1 MKRIFI
7 ILGLIFT
14 ACIAFSQ
21 TVDYNKIILP
31 ENANNIEFEEKL
43 VQLAW
48 RNHPSNQVLYNNL
61 SAAQYETKIASAEWL
76 NVIRLSGNINEF
88 NINSDPN
95 NPNDRSQFYPRYN
108 IGAIIPLGI
117 FVSTPNQVKRGREM
131 EQVAL
136 HNINNQK
143 LAMRAQVLR
152 LYNAYLMN
160 KEIFNIRSQELEE
173 ASANFLLLQQKFE
186 KGEEQYDKYVQ
197 GLSTFNRTKIDR
209 AEAQA
214 DYLNSKL
221 SLEEM
226 IGLKLEDV
234 K

>member
-1 MKRIFI
+1 
-7 ILGLIFT
+7 
-14 ACIAFSQ
+14 
-21 TVDYNKIILP
+21 
-31 ENANNIEFEEKL
+31 
-43 VQLAW
+43 
-48 RNHPSNQVLYNNL
+48 
-61 SAAQYETKIASAEWL
+61 
-76 NVIRLSGNINEF
+76 
-88 NINSDPN
+88 
-95 NPNDRSQFYPRYN
+95 
-108 IGAIIPLGI
+108 
-117 FVSTPNQVKRGREM
+117 M